1 MNLKLI
7 LILLI
12 LIIAI
17 VLFIKDYL
25 IFKKKVLITNE
36 ETNADVKII
45 KNRLNL
51 ITNEIKTYNNDLIT
65 QFKKINTI
73 NSQKITSMSNYYT
86 ESETNENNHLI
97 EYLSEHKNDL
107 KINFKDILS
116 DVKQNS
122 STMVDNKILE
132 LESDTSLD
140 LDNNEKTEKDLENV
154 ESSSSN
160 SSNST
165 NVSKSNNSN
174 KSSKSNNSNKSSKSN
189 KSNNSNKSS
198 KSSKTS
204 KSNNTAKTNPIC
216 FDENNNR
223 DLKEVMPTVS
233 KSDSKTTESEFI
245 AKLQTIQPINTYSKT
260 DLENI
265 AKIHLIPITYQDG
278 TQRKTY
284 KKEELY
290 NKIKEHFENLK
301 LN

>member
-1 MNLKLI
+1 MDLKLI

-12 LIIAI
+12 LFIAI
-17 VLFIKDYL
+17 GLFIKDYL

-51 ITNEIKTYNNDLIT
+51 ITNEIKTYNSDLIT

-86 ESETNENNHLI
+86 ESESNENNHLI
-97 EYLSEHKNDL
+97 EYLSEQKNDL
-107 KINFKDILS
+107 KINFRDILS
-116 DVKQNS
+116 DGKV
-122 STMVDNKILE
+122 
-132 LESDTSLD
+132 
-140 LDNNEKTEKDLENV
+140 
-154 ESSSSN
+154 N
-160 SSNST
+160 SSNVEDKITKIESATSSDLSNINENEQNLDESENSSNTTKST
-165 NVSKSNNSN
+165 KSTKSSTST
-174 KSSKSNNSNKSSKSN
+174 KSSKSINSVKM
-189 KSNNSNKSS
+189 
-198 KSSKTS
+198 
-204 KSNNTAKTNPIC
+204 NPIC
-216 FDENNNR
+216 FDENTN
-223 DLKEVMPTVS
+223 LTQEVTQNVS
-233 KSDSKTTESEFI
+233 KSDNKTTESELI
-245 AKLQTIQPINTYSKT
+245 VKLQTIQPITSYSKT

-290 NKIKEHFENLK
+290 NKIKDHFENLK